1 MFHIIKKNM
10 YKENCMYILH
20 AVYVQ
25 GGKKAPSSLISP
37 LILVDKTD

>member
-1 MFHIIKKNM
+1 
-10 YKENCMYILH
+10 MYIWH

-37 LILVDKTD
+37 LILVDKTDWKKLFMKQKQRKN